1 MDEIKSL
8 LDQQIMI
15 NKQIHR
21 KFIEAR
27 KNELNIETEAPRRV
41 KRQEPR
47 KKPMTGNSK

>member
-1 MDEIKSL
+1 MDEIKAL

-27 KNELNIETEAPRRV
+27 KNELKAPRRV